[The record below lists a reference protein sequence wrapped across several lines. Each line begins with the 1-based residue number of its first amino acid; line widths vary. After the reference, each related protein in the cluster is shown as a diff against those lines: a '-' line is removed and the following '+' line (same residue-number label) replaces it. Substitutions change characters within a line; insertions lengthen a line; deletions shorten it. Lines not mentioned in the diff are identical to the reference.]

1 VVSVDGYHCCA
12 IRARLPVALT
22 SGSTVGEQQSRIA
35 PGISG
40 VAYESTRVGDSVF
53 RATRTEALQQWLQSP
68 WWDSLWM
75 LSGLWLLL
83 IVMCAQSA
91 GYVPLVPRL
100 LAGFA
105 VGLLWGGHILSP
117 IVVGWA
123 NHGLRSHMLL
133 HWPQFV
139 ALPVGIFL
147 TSVFLG
153 VLGDMSQ
160 WTVRSPMLT
169 TSLNPRLVLFY
180 AFILWNTWHFAAQH
194 FGVLSIYRRTAGQ
207 RSNRDRWLD
216 RWFCI
221 AMTCVLTPMAWYA
234 QDRSEFFGPLFG
246 SLPSPSAMPALG
258 TVVMVTAATLTV
270 A

>member
-1 VVSVDGYHCCA
+1 VTL
-12 IRARLPVALT
+12 I
-22 SGSTVGEQQSRIA
+22 SGSTAGEQQSRIA
-35 PGISG
+35 SPISG
-40 VAYESTRVGDSVF
+40 VAYQSMRVGDSVF
-53 RATRTEALQQWLQSP
+53 GATRTTASQQWLQSP

-83 IVMCAQSA
+83 IVMCAQGA

-100 LAGFA
+100 LAGCA

-153 VLGDMSQ
+153 VLGDLSR
-160 WTVRSPMLT
+160 WTVLSPMLT
-169 TSLNPRLVLFY
+169 ASLNPRLVLFY
-180 AFILWNTWHFAAQH
+180 ASSCGIRGISRRNTLESCRFTAERPA
-194 FGVLSIYRRTAGQ
+194 SEATATAG
-207 RSNRDRWLD
+207 W
-216 RWFCI
+216 I
-221 AMTCVLTPMAWYA
+221 
-234 QDRSEFFGPLFG
+234 GG
-246 SLPSPSAMPALG
+246 SASP
-258 TVVMVTAATLTV
+258 
-270 A
+270 